1 MHSIYGEQILQA
13 NWLGGS
19 YEKVD
24 GKLIIPL
31 ESGESLTLLIT
42 KVSTV
47 LSIAQIHKI
56 GSLCSFAHLCILDA
70 CVFFFYVAYNS
81 PQKKAKFLC

>member
-56 GSLCSFAHLCILDA
+56 GSLCSFAHL
-70 CVFFFYVAYNS
+70 FFFYVAYNS